1 MTTIFFTIFAY
12 CFSKTDFYMKKL
24 IFLLCFP
31 LVAGAQEVLS
41 GRITDSLGVRYGIRG
56 IKISD

>member
-1 MTTIFFTIFAY
+1 
-12 CFSKTDFYMKKL
+12 MKKF

-31 LVAGAQEVLS
+31 LVTGAQEVLS